1 MIRCKVLLGSL
12 LPDYIFKRVSPLMVL
27 AVAIL
32 GNGIGLALL
41 PTFPGTSHE
50 HINNSFDPHD
60 TIDSRVLELF
70 KDIISFNICMMLT
83 GFTFGIV
90 DMGVQSLILKS
101 WVRLL
106 GERQIYFNFRA

>member
-1 MIRCKVLLGSL
+1 MIRWKVLLGSL

-41 PTFPGTSHE
+41 PTFPGTSSE
-50 HINNSFDPHD
+50 HTISVDRND
-60 TIDSRVLELF
+60 TMDWRDMKLC